1 MFRKHKYSTTHTCVS
16 LFLLCNIAYVL
27 AIQCARTQDE
37 WNNAS
42 ASLKCQE
49 PTYYHCLR
57 DENGIMTQ
65 KCLERVW
72 IQNGRSVQSV
82 EFSLP
87 TTVNL
92 DDSFLWNLKICCIIY
107 HTFYKIDAFF
117 GLFRNWL
124 IHDIQFKL
132 GSK

>member
-1 MFRKHKYSTTHTCVS
+1 MLRKHTYSTMHPCVS
-16 LFLLCNIAYVL
+16 LFLLCNIAYVR

-37 WNNAS
+37 WNKAS

-72 IQNGRSVQSV
+72 IQNGRSVHSID
-82 EFSLP
+82 FSLLTP
-87 TTVNL
+87 VNS
-92 DDSFLWNLKICCIIY
+92 DASFFVDFEYMLYNIPYVL
-107 HTFYKIDAFF
+107 
-117 GLFRNWL
+117 
-124 IHDIQFKL
+124 
-132 GSK
+132 